1 MTSGASMKIA
11 ITHPV
16 SVAVVVT
23 ILAACTDNLA
33 LNEPDNF
40 GAAVRH
46 NIEAQVVNPNPQPEA
61 GPIPMDGSRAGI
73 AMNRYQT
80 DRVKQ
85 PRPLHTSTI
94 NVFNSGESGG
104 Q

>member
-1 MTSGASMKIA
+1 MKRALTYAVAAAAIAS
-11 ITHPV
+11 T
-16 SVAVVVT
+16 
-23 ILAACTDNLA
+23 LAACSDRLA
-33 LNEPDNF
+33 LSEPDNF

-61 GPIPMDGSRAGI
+61 GPIPMDGNRAGL
-73 AMNRYQT
+73 ALNRYQA

-85 PRPLHTSTI
+85 PRPLTTSGI
-94 NVFNSGESGG
+94 SVFSAGGGGSGG